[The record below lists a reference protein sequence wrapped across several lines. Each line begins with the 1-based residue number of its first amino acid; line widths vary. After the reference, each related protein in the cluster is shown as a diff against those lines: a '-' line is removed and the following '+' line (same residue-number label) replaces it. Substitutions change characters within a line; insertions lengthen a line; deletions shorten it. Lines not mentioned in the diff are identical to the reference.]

1 MIVKMKKASFIF
13 LEAEKDSA
21 LKKIRKAGV
30 IHLEQDFA
38 GSSDALSSLT
48 AAYDRVEKAH
58 MLLDP
63 KVKVQD
69 ESYSA
74 EAAEALATEVLEKLN
89 ARKEAE
95 DKRSS
100 ISSDLVKWEPW
111 GDFDP
116 SEVSILRSRG
126 VDLRF
131 YEMKKQDWA
140 ELSETCRTFTVSS
153 TKAAVF
159 GVVAVTGDENL
170 PDIEAIQLPEFG
182 ISELKQQDQAQE
194 KRIKEIEEQLLALA
208 PRREILE
215 KRMAVLEQDIQYESL
230 RSGLGNEESLVYFT
244 GFMPGRDGDAIK
256 SLAAENGWAV
266 ILSEPTEEDVVP
278 SLVENNKFVR
288 TIKPLFDVLDVLP
301 GYREM
306 DISLDFLISFTLFFA
321 MIIGDAG
328 YGTLFLLI
336 TIFARFKSGKGG
348 PAFNLMF
355 LLSSGTILWGL
366 LTGNWFGS
374 QALGSWEP
382 LKGLVIPQIAAFPE
396 IFSAD
401 LDSGNTIKYMCFVIA
416 TIQLCIARF
425 KNFIFKM
432 PSLAAF
438 EQLGWLAMLLG
449 IYHIVLLL
457 VLGITPIPS
466 YAMKMIG
473 GGLIAVIVFGQQE
486 KGVNFFKGVLKG
498 LNPIGLFQLFLDS
511 ISLLSDI
518 ISYIRLFAVGLASL
532 AIAVSFNAMAAPMM
546 QEPGVAMIGGAL
558 ILLLGH
564 SLNIVMGALSLIVH
578 GVRLNM
584 LEYSGHLDMEWSG
597 FKYEPFKKVPEA

>member
-13 LEAEKDSA
+13 LDAEKDSA
-21 LKKIRKAGV
+21 LKQIRKAGAV
-30 IHLEQDFA
+30 HLKQDFS
-38 GSSDALSSLT
+38 GSSDALSTLNS
-48 AAYDRVEKAH
+48 AYDRMEKAH
-58 MLLDP
+58 MMLDP

-74 EAAEALATEVLEKLN
+74 EAADALVTEVLEILD
-89 ARKEAE
+89 ARKDAE
-95 DKRSS
+95 DKRNS
-100 ISSDLVKWEPW
+100 IASDLVKWEPW

-131 YEMKKQDWA
+131 YEMSKQDWDK
-140 ELSETCRTFTVSS
+140 LSESCRTYTVST
-153 TKAAVF
+153 TKSAVF
-159 GVVAVTGDENL
+159 GIVAVTADEEL
-170 PDIEAIQLPEFG
+170 PEIEAVQLPEFG
-182 ISELKQQDQAQE
+182 ISELKQQDQAKE
-194 KRIKEIEEQLLALA
+194 KRIVEIEEQLLALA
-208 PRREILE
+208 PRRGLLE
-215 KRMAVLEQDIQYESL
+215 KRMTVLEQDIQYESL

-244 GFMPGRDGDAIK
+244 GFIPGRDGDVIK

-266 ILSEPTEEDVVP
+266 ILSEPTEEDIVP
-278 SLVENNKFVR
+278 SLVENNRLVT
-288 TIKPLFDVLDVLP
+288 TIKPLFDILDVLP

-336 TIFARFKSGKGG
+336 AIFVRLRSKKGG
-348 PAFNLMF
+348 PGFNLMY
-355 LLSSGTILWGL
+355 LLSFGAIAWGL

-374 QALGSWEP
+374 QTLGSWEP

-396 IFSAD
+396 LFSAD

-416 TIQLCIARF
+416 TVQLCIARF
-425 KNFIFKM
+425 KNFVFKM
-432 PSLAAF
+432 PSVVAF
-438 EQLGWLAMLLG
+438 EQLGWLSMLLG
-449 IYHIVLLL
+449 IYHIVLFL
-457 VLGITPIPS
+457 VLGISPIPP

-486 KGVNFFKGVLKG
+486 KGVNFFKGVLRG

-532 AIAVSFNAMAAPMM
+532 AIAISFNAMAAPMM
-546 QEPGVAMIGGAL
+546 QEPGVAMVGGAL

-597 FKYEPFKKVPEA
+597 FKYEPFKKVQE